1 MSTEIDS
8 AKSSPN
14 EASTAPVASESI
26 GKDRYTPVDLP
37 SPAERPDADVVI
49 YDGNCIFCE
58 KQVRNLLWFDGGQR
72 LSFMSLH
79 DPEVTRRYP
88 ELTYDQMMDQMY
100 VVDSEGNYHGGAAA
114 IRYLSRRLPKLWIV
128 APLTHIPFTLPLQQW
143 CYSQVAKQRY
153 KIAGKQDGPAGSDCD
168 SGACDI
174 HFEKKK

>member
-1 MSTEIDS
+1 MSTKIDS
-8 AKSSPN
+8 AKNLSDD
-14 EASTAPVASESI
+14 AAAAAVVSESDA
-26 GKDRYTPVDLP
+26 GARYTPVDLP
-37 SPAERPDADVVI
+37 TPAERPDADVVI

-100 VVDSEGNYHGGAAA
+100 VVDSEGDYHGGAAA

-128 APLTHIPFTLPLQQW
+128 AWLTHIPFTLPLQQW

-153 KIAGKQDGPAGSDCD
+153 KIAGKQDGPDCD
-168 SGACDI
+168 SGACSI
-174 HFEKKK
+174 HFDKNK

>member
-1 MSTEIDS
+1 MSTKIDP
-8 AKSSPN
+8 AKNLPE
-14 EASTAPVASESI
+14 EALPTQVASESEA
-26 GKDRYTPVDLP
+26 GARYTPEDLP

-49 YDGNCIFCE
+49 YDGKCVFCE

-128 APLTHIPFTLPLQQW
+128 APLTHIPFTLPIQQW
-143 CYSQVAKQRY
+143 FYNQIAKRRY
-153 KIAGKQDGPAGSDCD
+153 KYAGKQDGPDCD
-168 SGACDI
+168 SGACSI